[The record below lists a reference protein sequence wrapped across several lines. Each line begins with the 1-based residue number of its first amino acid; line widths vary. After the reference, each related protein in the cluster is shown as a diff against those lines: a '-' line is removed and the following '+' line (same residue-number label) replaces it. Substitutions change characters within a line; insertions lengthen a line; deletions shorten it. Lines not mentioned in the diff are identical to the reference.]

1 MKKIPK
7 PTDLE
12 YAVYY
17 EPFLKKLPANINVF
31 KQLKDNA
38 NTLKILL
45 STLTEQQLTT
55 PYAAEKW
62 TIKDILQHLIDFE
75 RVLVYRAMSFARNDK
90 RPIPFFDEN
99 EYAKQANATNQSI
112 KKLLKDYKA
121 VRQSTLAF
129 FENQTAASL
138 RRTGIASNY
147 TMSVRA
153 CAWIICGHE
162 LHHIN
167 IINELYLKR

>member
-1 MKKIPK
+1 VKKIDK

-17 EPFLKKLPANINVF
+17 EPFLKRLSTNTAILQ
-31 KQLKDNA
+31 QLKTNA
-38 NTLKILL
+38 ALIKTILL
-45 STLTEQQLTT
+45 ALTEQQLNT
-55 PYAAEKW
+55 PYATGKW

-75 RVLVYRAMSFARNDK
+75 RVLVYRAMCFARNDK

-99 EYAKQANATNQSI
+99 EYAKQANATKQPI
-112 KKLLKDYKA
+112 KKLVKDYKA
-121 VRQSTLAF
+121 VRQSTLTF

-162 LHHIN
+162 MHHLDVIK
-167 IINELYLKR
+167 EKYL

>member
-17 EPFLKKLPANINVF
+17 EPFLQKLSADINIF

-38 NTLKILL
+38 TTIKSLL
-45 STLTEQQLTT
+45 ASLTEQQLTT
-55 PYAAEKW
+55 TYAPGKW

-75 RVLVYRAMSFARNDK
+75 RVLIYRAMCFARNDK

-99 EYAKQANATNQSI
+99 EYVKQANATHQSI
-112 KKLLKDYKA
+112 KKILKDYKA
-121 VRQSTLAF
+121 VRQATLAF
-129 FENQTAASL
+129 FDNQTAATLKRS
-138 RRTGIASNY
+138 GIASNY

-162 LHHIN
+162 MHHITV
-167 IINELYLKR
+167 IKERYLQL

>member
-1 MKKIPK
+1 VKKIDK

-17 EPFLKKLPANINVF
+17 EPFLKRLSTNTAILQ
-31 KQLKDNA
+31 QLKTNA
-38 NTLKILL
+38 ALIKTILL
-45 STLTEQQLTT
+45 ALTEQQLNT
-55 PYAAEKW
+55 PYATGKW

-75 RVLVYRAMSFARNDK
+75 RVLVYRAMCFARNDK

-99 EYAKQANATNQSI
+99 EYAKQANATKQPI
-112 KKLLKDYKA
+112 KKLVKDYKA
-121 VRQSTLAF
+121 VRQSTLTF
-129 FENQTAASL
+129 FENQTSASL

-162 LHHIN
+162 MHHLDVIK
-167 IINELYLKR
+167 EKYL

>member
-1 MKKIPK
+1 VKKIDK
-7 PTDLE
+7 PTDIE

-17 EPFLKKLPANINVF
+17 EPFLKKILPSTVILQ
-31 KQLKDNA
+31 QLKTNA
-38 NTLKILL
+38 VHIKTILL
-45 STLTEQQLTT
+45 ALTEEQLNT
-55 PYAAEKW
+55 PYATGKW

-90 RPIPFFDEN
+90 RPIPFFDEK
-99 EYAKQANATNQSI
+99 EYAKQANATKQPI
-112 KKLLKDYKA
+112 KKLVKDYKA
-121 VRQSTLAF
+121 VRQSTLTF

-162 LHHIN
+162 MHHLDVIQ
-167 IINELYLKR
+167 ERYLKF